1 MRKNKDTSKYPP
13 LRIAL
18 KEVTTDAMPKHYTK
32 LPIASKPIISF
43 SGYPFFLYLISAIS
57 QKERNILPYWFGMK
71 SYLLFP
77 GFVYT
82 VYTFARLACF
92 AYPCLRNIPVPEMS
106 VS

>member
-57 QKERNILPYWFGMK
+57 QTNRNILPYWFGLK
-71 SYLLFP
+71 SNALSP
-77 GFVYT
+77 GFG
-82 VYTFARLACF
+82 YTFVRLAC
-92 AYPCLRNIPVPEMS
+92 YSLSYLRNMS